1 MNPGGAAA
9 TLAMAFWL
17 TITTISSAGDS
28 IGEILERFHDAEDPH
43 VLIAAHRGGYLS
55 ANGAILPENS
65 LLAIARS
72 IDRGTEILEIDL
84 RSTSDGHLVIMHD
97 ATVTRTTNGSGAVS
111 SMTLAQIK
119 ALRLRSPDGTVTGEQ
134 VPTFAEVMAVVKG
147 KAMVNLDKLD
157 VTDPALMAAAMQVL
171 RDTDTVNHALFKGSA
186 SAASVKAAL
195 ESYPEELQYMPV
207 LTDTT
212 SAAVVAM
219 LDALRPPSVELIFA
233 SATTPMLSPEVIA
246 KAKET
251 STRIWINSL
260 WSNLNGGHH
269 DDLAIDGNTDGSW
282 GWILGKGATIVQT
295 DYTAELASYLHRLG
309 KRADSPPVTSID
321 YGFLDGTLQGWK
333 NVKQSPTGATGFIVD
348 AETYGGRTPAVLG
361 LFKVVHTPF
370 LPGRDTYHHTLV
382 LRSPEF
388 RLHGLKSYQ
397 TIGFS
402 LLGGTGGTASAPAS
416 DGHLPAVAGAS
427 GFLGIALRRASDG
440 RYLLSTSRSATG
452 QGEAWQRA
460 AWDARAISAVIG
472 NDSPDE
478 RYTLDLIDAF
488 GPDAP
493 SGTAPWG
500 WIALDAVTIP
510 WTGSGDPTMPVIK
523 AFDFQRMIIEWNSYP
538 GFTYQ
543 VYRSIDLG
551 ANDWTPASV
560 ELPATP
566 PLNQF
571 AIPAGVPFPSRE
583 YFRVVRGDPAE

>member
-1 MNPGGAAA
+1 MNSGGVAA

-17 TITTISSAGDS
+17 TITTISSAGAS

-43 VLIAAHRGGYLS
+43 VLVAAHRGGYLS

-97 ATVTRTTNGSGAVS
+97 STVTRTTNGSGAVS

-119 ALRLRSPDGTVTGEQ
+119 ALRLRSPDGTITTQQ
-134 VPTFAEVMAVVKG
+134 VPTFAEMMAMVKG

-157 VTDPALMAAAMQVL
+157 VTDPASMAAAMQVL
-171 RDTDTVNHALFKGSA
+171 RDTGTVNHALFKGSA
-186 SAASVKAAL
+186 PAASVKAAL
-195 ESYPEELQYMPV
+195 ATYPEQIHYMPV

-212 SAAVVAM
+212 SATVVAT
-219 LDALRPPSVELIFA
+219 LDALRPPAVELIFA
-233 SATTPMLSPEVIA
+233 SSTTTMLRPEVIA

-260 WSNLNGGHH
+260 WSSLNGGHH
-269 DDLAIDGNTDGSW
+269 DDLAIAGDTNGSW

-295 DYTAELASYLHRLG
+295 DYTSELAGYLHRLG
-309 KRADSPPVTSID
+309 KRDDSPSVTSVD

-333 NVKQSPTGATGFIVD
+333 NMKQSPTGATGFIVD
-348 AETYGGRTPAVLG
+348 AETYGGRTPAVHG

-370 LPGRDTYHHTLV
+370 LTGRDTYHHTLV
-382 LRSPEF
+382 LRSPAF
-388 RLHGLKSYQ
+388 RLHGLKSHQ

-416 DGHLPAVAGAS
+416 DAHLPAVAGSS
-427 GFLGIALRRASDG
+427 GFLGLALRRASDG
-440 RYLLSTSRSATG
+440 RYLLSTRRSATG
-452 QGEAWQRA
+452 QGTAWQRA
-460 AWDARAISAVIG
+460 AWDAGAISAVIG
-472 NDSPDE
+472 DDSPE
-478 RYTLDLIDAF
+478 ESYTLDLIDAF
-488 GPDAP
+488 GPDAS
-493 SGTAPWG
+493 SGTVSWG

-510 WTGSGDPTMPVIK
+510 WTGSGDPSIPVLK
-523 AFDFQRMIIEWNSYP
+523 TFDFRNMILEWSSYP

-543 VYRSIDLG
+543 VYRSMDLG
-551 ANDWTPASV
+551 ADQWSPAST

-566 PLNQF
+566 PLNRF
-571 AIPAGVPFPSRE
+571 AIPSNPLLPGRE
-583 YFRVVRGDPAE
+583 FFRVECGEPVE